1 MDERCIF
8 ITGASSDTAMSF
20 LERNVQA
27 YSHVY
32 AHYNHGNDSFEAF
45 CDKYSDRI
53 IPVHAD
59 LLNTGE
65 IYDILK
71 VIKEKEI
78 YPDHFIH
85 IASDKMT
92 GAKFHKRDFS
102 DFSRGF
108 QVSVGSAVILLNVFL
123 AEMLKKKYGRII
135 FMLTSCTFGI
145 PPKYQSAY
153 VTSKYALLGLMKSL
167 STEYASKGITVNGV
181 SPEMMD
187 TRFLDGTPKKEVILK
202 ENAERNPLGRNIE
215 TADVIPVLEYLL
227 SDAAQAVTGQNIGIT
242 GGLN

>member
-1 MDERCIF
+1 MDKRCIF

-20 LERNVQA
+20 LESNVQA
-27 YSHVY
+27 YSCVY
-32 AHYNHGNDSFEAF
+32 AHYNHGNDRFKTI
-45 CDKYSDRI
+45 CDKYSGCI
-53 IPVHAD
+53 VPLKAD
-59 LLNTGE
+59 LLNSDE
-65 IYDILK
+65 IYGILEN
-71 VIKEKEI
+71 VKERGI

-85 IASDKMT
+85 IASEKMT

-102 DFSRGF
+102 DFSGGF
-108 QVSVGSAVILLNVFL
+108 QVSVGSAVILLNTFIG
-123 AEMLKKKYGRII
+123 EMLKKKYGRIV

-153 VTSKYALLGLMKSL
+153 VTSKYALMGLMKSL
-167 STEYASKGITVNGV
+167 SAEYASKGITVNGI

-187 TRFLDGTPKKEVILK
+187 TKFLDGMLKKEVILK